1 MRKGA
6 WAVAAAVAMT
16 MVWPAAPAE
25 AQQVCSAKKA
35 KKRGLGRLMTG
46 LRGSVEGAL
55 RGDGDLGSDLAGTAA
70 ASAEAASVCLPPD
83 ASEAQPRAA
92 ERRPAADRPAPRK
105 AKADAIAYPSRM
117 PIPQEWKA
125 AKQAYDEF
133 GKVKCFGCEG
143 GYAYSGWPDWPRD
156 EHDGKYG
163 GGETRLSKLPV
174 GHVHRWLSNG
184 FNGTLTVNAEE
195 EHHGFKC
202 RRMTYRLEKDGR
214 NAERPSLICWGKQNE
229 YAGSDS
235 WVGVF

>member
-1 MRKGA
+1 MRKGGL
-6 WAVAAAVAMT
+6 AVAAAVAMT
-16 MVWPAAPAE
+16 MAWPAAPAE

-92 ERRPAADRPAPRK
+92 ERRPAADRPAPRR

-143 GYAYSGWPDWPRD
+143 GYAY
-156 EHDGKYG
+156 
-163 GGETRLSKLPV
+163 
-174 GHVHRWLSNG
+174 
-184 FNGTLTVNAEE
+184 
-195 EHHGFKC
+195 
-202 RRMTYRLEKDGR
+202 
-214 NAERPSLICWGKQNE
+214 
-229 YAGSDS
+229 
-235 WVGVF
+235 